1 MKTYVEFKPDPEK
14 GGRGKTNSLAAKGF
28 STASLSQAR
37 TVLRDSR
44 TIASLALLLDLPQP
58 VVGMRHQVPED
69 YRGTARKQL

>member
-28 STASLSQAR
+28 STASLSQVR

-44 TIASLALLLDLPQP
+44 TIAEQVMAGVKFLD
-58 VVGMRHQVPED
+58 
-69 YRGTARKQL
+69 AA

>member
-1 MKTYVEFKPDPEK
+1 VKALIVSNNIKRRHLNAGQRAMAVAMMYPDPEK

-44 TIASLALLLDLPQP
+44 ALADKVMYHP
-58 VVGMRHQVPED
+58 
-69 YRGTARKQL
+69 